1 MQPNGWWYQAV
12 RERDG
17 TASTTK
23 VQRLIAFAV
32 STIIILYQVW
42 KEAIPSYLPELLG
55 VYLGYAVLGRAS
67 SKWIEHRRDKN
78 GSDSSSSTTS
88 S

>member
-1 MQPNGWWYQAV
+1 MSDTQSEPKGWWYQAI

-17 TASTTK
+17 RASTTK

-32 STIIILYQVW
+32 STIIILYQVR
-42 KEAIPSYLPELLG
+42 KGTIPTFLPELLG

-67 SKWIEHRRDKN
+67 SKWLENK
-78 GSDSSSSTTS
+78 GKGEE
-88 S
+88 